1 MNSSFH
7 MTELDEK
14 LYDGTAQMLKAA
26 IPYAHKEQAKALA
39 VAAKILELK
48 KALAS
53 FGDSG
58 SEISICALP
67 EGRKPTPEELLTDLK
82 KYCEPSQAEMIDR
95 MLGILRMGKLYEK
108 YQELAQTPEFNTI
121 LNSLGGLNGAFSNV
135 SNRENPPVSSG
146 RPSESNTDME
156 NSLKA
161 MLTPHQLELFERL
174 KASMNQ
180 PHD

>member
-1 MNSSFH
+1 MLKEFLEKQKKGEYISTYLYESIKD
-7 MTELDEK
+7 EL
-14 LYDGTAQMLKAA
+14 GTAFD
-26 IPYAHKEQAKALA
+26 IDSYNEQ
-39 VAAKILELK
+39 VLE
-48 KALAS
+48 
-53 FGDSG
+53 
-58 SEISICALP
+58 
-67 EGRKPTPEELLTDLK
+67 
-82 KYCEPSQAEMIDR
+82 
-95 MLGILRMGKLYEK
+95 KLYEK

-161 MLTPHQLELFERL
+161 MLTPQQLELFERL